1 MVVVI
6 NPSEGKP
13 SMCKSIRNFA
23 AVTRVGLDLA
33 KNAFQVHAVDARGEV
48 VAARKLS
55 RGRLIAFFSELP
67 PCVVAMEACS
77 SAHHWGRALS
87 ELGHQ
92 VRLLPPAHVKPY
104 VRRNKNDA
112 ADAAAICEAV
122 GRPGQRFVPV
132 RAIENQAALMRHR
145 TREPLAGQRTAALN
159 ALRGHLARYGDT
171 CVFPYFYSLRPTG
184 KLARQRSLPLQSPS
198 SVRAEA
204 CGPPYAIKDTNY
216 QYVTRISSSRT

>member
-13 SMCKSIRNFA
+13 SMGKSNRNFA

-33 KNAFQVHAVDARGEV
+33 KSAFQVHPVDARGEV

-92 VRLLPPAHVKPY
+92 VRLLPPAHVKPG
-104 VRRNKNDA
+104 A
-112 ADAAAICEAV
+112 C
-122 GRPGQRFVPV
+122 P
-132 RAIENQAALMRHR
+132 RA
-145 TREPLAGQRTAALN
+145 
-159 ALRGHLARYGDT
+159 
-171 CVFPYFYSLRPTG
+171 
-184 KLARQRSLPLQSPS
+184 
-198 SVRAEA
+198 
-204 CGPPYAIKDTNY
+204 
-216 QYVTRISSSRT
+216 